1 MPVMR
6 LARFVTPALFPAGGA
21 AILPAS
27 TTLSPANS
35 MELVINGLSKTY
47 PNGVQA
53 LKNVSLTIPTG
64 MFGLLGPNGAGK
76 STLMRT
82 LATLQDA
89 DAGSAR
95 LGDIDVLR
103 DKDAVR
109 RQLGYLPQEFGVYPK
124 VSAWDMLNHLAE
136 LKGLSNKQERR
147 DVVAGLLRQTNL
159 HDVRDKALGGF
170 SGGMRQRF
178 GIAQAL
184 LGNPKLIIVDEP
196 TAGLDPEERVR
207 FHNLLAEI
215 GEQVIVVLST
225 HIVSDVSDLCPNMAI
240 INKGEVLLTGKPDQL
255 TRALNGRLWMAS
267 VPRTGLAAAKQQYPV
282 ISTRL
287 MSGQTRIHVIGD
299 TQPGPQFSAVAPE
312 LEDTYFAA
320 IGGFLGAGV
329 PAGTAA
335 SPAIA
340 VA

>member
-1 MPVMR
+1 
-6 LARFVTPALFPAGGA
+6 
-21 AILPAS
+21 
-27 TTLSPANS
+27 
-35 MELVINGLSKTY
+35 MELVINRLSKTY

-53 LKNVSLTIPTG
+53 LKDVTLTIPTG

-89 DAGSAR
+89 DSGSAR
-95 LGDIDVLR
+95 MGDIDILR

-124 VSAWDMLNHLAE
+124 VSARDMLNHLAA
-136 LKGLSNKQERR
+136 LKGLSDKKQRAL
-147 DVVAGLLRQTNL
+147 VVDALLKQTNL
-159 HDVRDKALGGF
+159 FDVKDKALGGF

-240 INKGEVLLTGKPDQL
+240 INKGEVLLTGKPDEL
-255 TRALNGRLWMAS
+255 TRALNGRLWATS
-267 VPRTGLAAAKQQYPV
+267 VPRTELGAAKLEYPV

-287 MSGQTRIHVIGD
+287 ISGQTRIHVIGD
-299 TQPGPQFSAVAPE
+299 TQPGPTFKAVVPE

-320 IGGFLGAGV
+320 IGGFLGARECA
-329 PAGTAA
+329 P
-335 SPAIA
+335 A
-340 VA
+340 VAESAVA

>member
-1 MPVMR
+1 
-6 LARFVTPALFPAGGA
+6 
-21 AILPAS
+21 
-27 TTLSPANS
+27 
-35 MELVINGLSKTY
+35 MELVISGLSKTY
-47 PNGVQA
+47 ANGVQA
-53 LKNVSLTIPTG
+53 LKNVTLTIPTG

-89 DAGSAR
+89 DSGSAR
-95 LGDIDVLR
+95 LGDIDVLK

-124 VSAWDMLNHLAE
+124 VSAQDMLNHLAE
-136 LKGLSNKQERR
+136 LKGLANKKERLE
-147 DVVAGLLRQTNL
+147 VVHSLLRQTNL
-159 HDVRDKALGGF
+159 FDVKDKALGGY

-240 INKGEVLLTGKPDQL
+240 INKGEVLLTGKPNEL
-255 TRALNGRLWMAS
+255 TDALRGRLWATS
-267 VPRTGLAAAKQQYPV
+267 VARADLAHAKQKYPV

-287 MSGQTRIHVIGD
+287 ISGQTRIHVIGD
-299 TQPGPQFSAVAPE
+299 TQPDNAFVAVVPE

-320 IGGFLGAGV
+320 IGGFLGAGSRARAPHDA
-329 PAGTAA
+329 PAETSLA
-335 SPAIA
+335 
-340 VA
+340 

>member
-1 MPVMR
+1 
-6 LARFVTPALFPAGGA
+6 
-21 AILPAS
+21 
-27 TTLSPANS
+27 

-53 LKNVSLTIPTG
+53 LKNVTLTIPTG

-89 DAGSAR
+89 DAGRVR
-95 LGDIDVLR
+95 LGDIDVLK

-124 VSAWDMLNHLAE
+124 VSAQDMLNHLAE
-136 LKGLSNKQERR
+136 LKGIANKKERL
-147 DVVAGLLRQTNL
+147 DVVTGLLKQTNL
-159 HDVRDKALGGF
+159 FDVKDKALGGY

-255 TRALNGRLWMAS
+255 TAALQGRLWATS
-267 VPRTGLAAAKQQYPV
+267 VPRAELAAAKQKYPV

-287 MSGQTRIHVIGD
+287 ISGQTRIHVIGES
-299 TQPGPQFSAVAPE
+299 QPDNAFVPVTPE

-320 IGGFLGAGV
+320 IGGFLGANASRRATV
-329 PAGTAA
+329 GTAL
-335 SPAIA
+335 AI
-340 VA
+340 